1 MAIGRPTIGA
11 LLQAAVGRLGE
22 SGSPTPRLDAEVL
35 LAHVLRMDRAGL
47 IAHTNTGVGAS
58 QAADFEAAVTRRAGG
73 EPVAYI
79 RGLKEFYGI
88 VFAVDDRVLI
98 PRPETELLV
107 DLALARLG
115 EALTAAPRPAGTP
128 PLRVADVGTGSGAIV
143 VSLAVECRRRGYAT
157 EVRFVAGDDAADAL
171 GLARENAVGHGV
183 ADVIEFAESD
193 LLDELPAGMF
203 DLVLANL
210 PYVPSAVVPQLPIAA
225 SFEPRHALDGG
236 PDGLLVIRRL
246 LEQLPRRLAAGGVAL
261 VEIGSDQAD
270 GMREAIEQR
279 LPGWSV
285 LIHDD
290 LSGQSRVAE
299 LRSRA

>member
-1 MAIGRPTIGA
+1 MS
-11 LLQAAVGRLGE
+11 RLDE
-22 SGSPTPRLDAEVL
+22 SGSSTPRLDAEVL
-35 LAHVLRMDRAGL
+35 LAHALRMDRASL
-47 IAHTNTGVGAS
+47 IAHAGTSVGPT
-58 QAADFEAAVTRRAGG
+58 QAAEFEAALARRTAG

-88 VFAVDDRVLI
+88 VFAVDERVLI

-115 EALTAAPRPAGTP
+115 EALTSAPRAAGTP

-143 VSLAVECRRRGYAT
+143 VSLAVECRRRGYAA
-157 EVRFVAGDDAADAL
+157 EVRFVAGEDAADAL
-171 GLARENAVGHGV
+171 DLARENAVGHGV

-225 SFEPRHALDGG
+225 SFEPSPALDGG
-236 PDGLLVIRRL
+236 PDGLTVIRRL
-246 LEQLPRRLAAGGVAL
+246 LDQLPRRLAAGGVTL
-261 VEIGSDQAD
+261 LEIGSDQSNGLRA
-270 GMREAIEQR
+270 AVEQR

-290 LSGQSRVAE
+290 LSGQPRVAE
-299 LRSRA
+299 LRSRPWT